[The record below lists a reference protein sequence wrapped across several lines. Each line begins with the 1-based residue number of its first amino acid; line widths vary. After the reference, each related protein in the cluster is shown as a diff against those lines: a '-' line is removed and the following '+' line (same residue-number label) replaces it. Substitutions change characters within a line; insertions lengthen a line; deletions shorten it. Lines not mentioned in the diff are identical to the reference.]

1 MEEFDLVVR
10 DGWVATASEVFEA
23 DVGIRD
29 GLITAIGR
37 GLPRGAREINASE
50 RWVLPG
56 GIDSHCHVEQL
67 SGMGIMCADDFYSA
81 TVAAAFGGTTTIIP
95 FAAQHREMKIPD
107 VVADY
112 AKRAREKAVI
122 DYGFHLILANP
133 DDSALNVD
141 LPAAIRQGITS
152 LKVYMTYDKL
162 RLDDYQVLDV
172 LAVAAAEQALV
183 MVHAENHDIIRW
195 LANRLLARGHK
206 APKFHAVAHDPIAEG
221 EATNRAIALS
231 RLIGVP
237 LLIVH
242 VSAREAIET
251 IRNAKQRGAAIYAET
266 CPQYLFLTADDL
278 DRNGLE
284 GAMYCCSPPPRDK
297 DSQDAVWA
305 GLKDGTLPIFSSD
318 HAPYRFDETGK
329 LPKGDATTFKE
340 MANGLPGIELRMPL
354 LFSEGVM
361 AGRLSLQEFVALTST
376 NHASMYGLAGR
387 KGAIAIGADADLAV
401 WSPNREV
408 TVTASMLHD
417 NTGYTPYEGRK
428 LKGWPEIV
436 VSRGR
441 VIVENNKLHAER
453 GSGQFLE
460 RGPSDALSSPEGISL
475 EHARAALRSLVD
487 VGMEDERSQTS
498 LRSRRSPTR
507 PHLTCR

>member
-10 DGWVATASEVFEA
+10 DGWVATAGDVFEA
-23 DVGIRD
+23 DVGVRD
-29 GLITAIGR
+29 GLIAAIAR
-37 GLPRGAREINASE
+37 GLPRGRRDISASAR
-50 RWVLPG
+50 WLLPG

-67 SGMGIMCADDFYSA
+67 SGMGIMCVDDFYSA
-81 TVAAAFGGTTTIIP
+81 SVAAAFGGTTTIIP
-95 FAAQHREMKIPD
+95 FAAQHRDMKIPD

-133 DDSALNVD
+133 DEQALNVD
-141 LPAAIRQGITS
+141 LPAAIREGITS

-162 RLDDYQVLDV
+162 RLDDHQLLDV

-183 MVHAENHDIIRW
+183 MVHAENHDMIRW
-195 LANRLLARGHK
+195 LANRLLARGHT

-251 IRNAKQRGAAIYAET
+251 IRSARQRGAAVYAET
-266 CPQYLFLTADDL
+266 CPQYLFLTAADL

-318 HAPYRFDETGK
+318 HAPYRFDATGK
-329 LPKGDATTFKE
+329 LPKGEATTFKE
-340 MANGLPGIELRMPL
+340 MANGLPGIELRLPL

-387 KGAIAIGADADLAV
+387 KGTIAVGADADFAI
-401 WSPNREV
+401 WNPNREV
-408 TVTASMLHD
+408 TVTAGMLHD

-428 LKGWPEIV
+428 VKGWPEVV

-441 VIVENNKLHAER
+441 VVIENNRLHAER
-453 GSGQFLE
+453 GSGQFLK
-460 RGPSDALSSPEGISL
+460 RGPSDALCSPEGLSFA
-475 EHARAALRSLVD
+475 EARAALRDMVD
-487 VGMEDERSQTS
+487 GAKKDERSQTS

-507 PHLTCR
+507 PNLTCR